1 VERRERPDHLAELDA
16 RAPRAR
22 HRAEAGEQHAGHG
35 FIVGHFLGARKGL
48 RGAARLD
55 PDRPVLYSRRVHRLI
70 EYLRSNLLL
79 DFQGDLSVSKVRDL
93 LAGDDSRDAKQLLA
107 KLVADKNVDDLML
120 VLADCLLE
128 HVQSAL
134 TDDVMRENIRSYAE
148 S

>member
-1 VERRERPDHLAELDA
+1 
-16 RAPRAR
+16 
-22 HRAEAGEQHAGHG
+22 
-35 FIVGHFLGARKGL
+35 
-48 RGAARLD
+48 
-55 PDRPVLYSRRVHRLI
+55 VLYSRRVHRLI

-128 HVQSAL
+128 HVQTAL